1 MNRIPN
7 AITNQAWRIA
17 FVASGAAMLFGAP
30 RHPEADAEES
40 LRHEL
45 ATMTS
50 HDDWW
55 LAHSFIVAS
64 TVLLAAGL
72 WLAYASRSWPTV
84 LRRAL
89 FATAVIVS
97 LYVVETVF
105 HLASAFDSDKL
116 HHGDAAPVAFTHVGL
131 SVVLYPVTGAAIAY
145 LAARIFATAQ
155 LRRKPLALL
164 GIGAGVLHAAS
175 IPLTLIFP
183 DTEFTAVFAGAAIL
197 MALWSL
203 GTGLTGLGRSN
214 SVAAPTTP
222 TTPTA
227 VPVPLATAG

>member
-1 MNRIPN
+1 
-7 AITNQAWRIA
+7 
-17 FVASGAAMLFGAP
+17 MLIGAP
-30 RHPEADAEES
+30 RHPEADAEDS

-72 WLAYASRSWPTV
+72 WLAYACRSWPTA

-89 FATAVIVS
+89 GATAVIVS

-105 HLASAFDSDKL
+105 HLASAIDSDEL
-116 HHGDAAPVAFTHVGL
+116 HHGDVAPVAFTHVGL
-131 SVVLYPVTGAAIAY
+131 SVVLYPITGAAIAY
-145 LAARIFATAQ
+145 LSARIFGTVR
-155 LRRKPLALL
+155 LGRKPFALL

-183 DTEFTAVFAGAAIL
+183 DTEFTPVFAGAAIL
-197 MALWSL
+197 MALWAL
-203 GTGLTGLGRSN
+203 GTGVTGLGRS
-214 SVAAPTTP
+214 AAV
-222 TTPTA
+222 TPTA
-227 VPVPLATAG
+227 VRVAEAPVGQPV